1 MGEQRLVN
9 ACWWASSHGLYNYPA
24 IEEILKNRQDEL
36 PLEENEDDNERSDMP
51 SHENIR
57 GKEYYN

>member
-1 MGEQRLVN
+1 MT
-9 ACWWASSHGLYNYPA
+9 SSHGLYNYPP